1 MGSLV
6 AKKSPNLI
14 STRQDLFDRI
24 DGPSLSFNEFIYLC
38 LIPNSPFF
46 KKLNFENK
54 IAIKINNLIEFQ
66 LKNIK
71 IFIGVTNNI
80 TWPFLGMLYSLLNSK
95 HFWSKID
102 HFFDHNSNKTGHL
115 SIASRQKQND
125 RISVWQIAIIQF
137 RFQLVFWRTAF
148 YFISDENRT
157 LGFSETRLNRLSHV
171 QLPFFESKE
180 ILIFHLNV
188 LFMFY

>member
-80 TWPFLGMLYSLLNSK
+80 T
-95 HFWSKID
+95 
-102 HFFDHNSNKTGHL
+102 
-115 SIASRQKQND
+115 
-125 RISVWQIAIIQF
+125 
-137 RFQLVFWRTAF
+137 
-148 YFISDENRT
+148 
-157 LGFSETRLNRLSHV
+157 
-171 QLPFFESKE
+171 
-180 ILIFHLNV
+180 
-188 LFMFY
+188 